1 MNDVAKQSAQQAE
14 RAASKVR
21 SEPEASGVD
30 KAGRRR
36 AKSTRLAEGERSSSG
51 SPAERAATPILLNLG
66 YGNLVTASRVVAVV
80 SPQSAPMK
88 RLREE
93 ASSRGKLVDA
103 TQGRRTRSII
113 VTDSDHVI
121 LSAINPETI
130 AARLAQEDVIGGEE

>member
-1 MNDVAKQSAQQAE
+1 MNSKRSAQRPA
-14 RAASKVR
+14 
-21 SEPEASGVD
+21 
-30 KAGRRR
+30 
-36 AKSTRLAEGERSSSG
+36 GERSSSG
-51 SPAERAATPILLNLG
+51 PILLNLG
-66 YGNLVTASRVVAVV
+66 YGNLVVASRVVAVI

-130 AARLAQEDVIGGEE
+130 AARLAQEDVLGGQE